1 MKKIINYLTMFFAT
15 SIFWIVSAM
24 MFITSVALCVA
35 IPAALGLG
43 FYQILKDLGLGFY
56 QILKAI

>member
-1 MKKIINYLTMFFAT
+1 MKKIIDYLTMFFAT

-24 MFITSVALCVA
+24 MFITLVALCVA

-43 FYQILKDLGLGFY
+43 FYELIKL
-56 QILKAI
+56 I

>member
-1 MKKIINYLTMFFAT
+1 MKKIIDYLTMFC
-15 SIFWIVSAM
+15 SISVFWLVTVI

-43 FYQILKDLGLGFY
+43 IYELIKL
-56 QILKAI
+56 I

>member
-1 MKKIINYLTMFFAT
+1 MFC
-15 SIFWIVSAM
+15 SMGVFWLVTVI

-43 FYQILKDLGLGFY
+43 FYQIF
-56 QILKAI
+56 KAIWV